1 MRDNPVEGD
10 QYVRHRYLGFL
21 PGLPYDIV
29 VREYYEG
36 QAYLAIHE
44 TSGDTTQLDALPVI
58 APNRTRLLVASAD
71 LDAGYAPNRVTIYR
85 IEPAR
90 LRQEWQLETADYAA
104 NTGWAA
110 DSARWQDS
118 LTIEAV
124 RLVPS
129 DRGPARAG
137 HVRILRTGGA
147 WQVQSSRTPNER

>member
-1 MRDNPVEGD
+1 
-10 QYVRHRYLGFL
+10 L

-36 QAYLAIHE
+36 QDYLAIHE
-44 TSGDTTQLDALPVI
+44 TSGDTTRLDALPVI
-58 APNRTRLLVASAD
+58 APNRARLLVASAG

-90 LRQEWQLETADYAA
+90 LRQEWQLETADYVA

-118 LTIEAV
+118 LSIEAI

-129 DRGPARAG
+129 NLGATRAG
-137 HVRILRTGGA
+137 HVRILRTAGA
-147 WQVQSSRTPNER
+147 WQVQIARTPNGR